1 MTLGRTWTVALEG
14 LDGRLVAVEAHL
26 AGGLP
31 GTTIIGMGDTVGQQ
45 AKERLRSALV
55 NSGCKW
61 PDQRITLALSPAG
74 LPKKG
79 ASFDLAMAVA
89 LVVANEKDPVGVPG
103 DAATRHVLIGE
114 LGLDGSVRRVRG
126 VLPLLLAARG
136 HGRTTAI
143 VPSDNLAEA
152 SLSGLLV
159 RGADNLPQVLA
170 FLRGDGPLV
179 EADPSSM
186 RPQATAGPAD
196 MADVLGQPE
205 ARAALELAAAGRHHI
220 AMLGPPGAGKTML
233 AMRLVG
239 LLPPLDDEQALQVTA
254 IHSVAGALEDDHP
267 LVVRPPFIG
276 PHHSASLAAMVG
288 GGSGLPRPGAAS
300 LAHHGVLFLDESR
313 ERTCTRGLQSFHGQP
328 GRRRAS
334 PAGPS
339 IRNKTYPPYLP
350 YNVAVADGRRPIV
363 LYLRLSKY
371 HADGA
376 DAIDRQ
382 RLDLTRQLES
392 DGGWSV
398 VGEYVDND
406 SASASAVRSR
416 AGWQALNKSIADGTV
431 TAVAFW
437 KLDRTN
443 RVASKIIEW
452 LATCRKSGV
461 TLVSHED
468 PSAELN
474 EASASA
480 KLLIGIKSFSQKSKP
495 TRCPIARRPQSATP
509 PKQDSTTAACPLRVA
524 SRRPSHRLLR
534 ADRNPTRTSSDS
546 NTRHCAM
553 PFIESSTESRSTTLA
568 GCGARST
575 ASRPPLERKSQP
587 ATFAEYLTSP
597 RLMGYRM
604 RQVPEH
610 KRGVRINLLDHIARD
625 QHGEPVISQE
635 PVCDRVTWM
644 RLQSAIAGGPRA
656 QRGAYGETWPRTRS
670 A

>member
-300 LAHHGVLFLDESR
+300 LAHHGVLFLDEAPEFKPSVLDSLRQSLEEGSVLVARSDRAVVFPARFQLVLASNPCPCAAARDVDCTCPSGVRRRYLSRLSGPLMDRVDIQVTVQPLDAESLSVSARRRGEVTEAVESTAEIVPRVVAAR
-313 ERTCTRGLQSFHGQP
+313 ERSAARWTGMSWRCNAEAPGPAVRAFYAGIGCDLSIVDEAARSGRLTGRGYDRVLRLALTAADLA
-328 GRRRAS
+328 GRAVPDRRDVRRAL
-334 PAGPS
+334 A
-339 IRNKTYPPYLP
+339 
-350 YNVAVADGRRPIV
+350 
-363 LYLRLSKY
+363 LRC
-371 HADGA
+371 G
-376 DAIDRQ
+376 DA
-382 RLDLTRQLES
+382 
-392 DGGWSV
+392 
-398 VGEYVDND
+398 
-406 SASASAVRSR
+406 A
-416 AGWQALNKSIADGTV
+416 
-431 TAVAFW
+431 
-437 KLDRTN
+437 
-443 RVASKIIEW
+443 
-452 LATCRKSGV
+452 
-461 TLVSHED
+461 
-468 PSAELN
+468 
-474 EASASA
+474 
-480 KLLIGIKSFSQKSKP
+480 
-495 TRCPIARRPQSATP
+495 
-509 PKQDSTTAACPLRVA
+509 
-524 SRRPSHRLLR
+524 
-534 ADRNPTRTSSDS
+534 
-546 NTRHCAM
+546 
-553 PFIESSTESRSTTLA
+553 
-568 GCGARST
+568 
-575 ASRPPLERKSQP
+575 
-587 ATFAEYLTSP
+587 
-597 RLMGYRM
+597 
-604 RQVPEH
+604 
-610 KRGVRINLLDHIARD
+610 
-625 QHGEPVISQE
+625 
-635 PVCDRVTWM
+635 
-644 RLQSAIAGGPRA
+644 
-656 QRGAYGETWPRTRS
+656 
-670 A
+670 